1 MPRSS
6 AWAPTAR
13 RSSSAEYHWPPG
25 AALLAS
31 AALVGALAYVVA
43 RVILRLEGHYLAM
56 ATLGLGVIA
65 SIALSNEVG
74 LTGGPDGM
82 SVPDFSVSACASSAR
97 RPGTGFS
104 PRRSSPRSSWPAI
117 SSTVPPAARC
127 ARCTGSQTAARAVGV
142 EASAFKIRV
151 FVLSATVA
159 AVMGSLYAH
168 YVGFVT
174 PGLAAFPKSVELV
187 TMVVVGGM
195 ASIWGSVLGAAL
207 FSLAPELLA
216 RFEGYE
222 TIAFGAILVATMIFL
237 PRGIAPSLGARLWR
251 RDSSTMLRVENLTK
265 SFGGVAAVSQ
275 VSFDVDEGAV
285 HAVIGPNGAG
295 KTTLFNLITGVYAP
309 SSGSIRLRGEEVAGM
324 APESLARRGV
334 SRTFQNLQ
342 VSMNLSAIENV
353 MLGAHLRLNSSL
365 LAAMARWERPR
376 REGSRGAPGGGRP
389 ARLRRLRRLSRGGGP
404 RDALRRVEAARN
416 RPGARRRSAS
426 CCFSTSRPP
435 ASTTPRPTKSRR

>member
-1 MPRSS
+1 MTAGSAPRSTAS
-6 AWAPTAR
+6 FRASRWAVARAPTLLFVAALVVLPLILPNVYYFDVAIR
-13 RSSSAEYHWPPG
+13 IAINATLAIALNLLIGYTGQISLGHAAFFGLGAYGSAILVAEYHWPPG

-82 SVPDFSVSACASSAR
+82 SVPDFSILGLRVVGEKAWYWVFAATLVAAIVLA
-97 RPGTGFS
+97 GNLVDS
-104 PRRSSPRSSWPAI
+104 PAGRALRALH
-117 SSTVPPAARC
+117 
-127 ARCTGSQTAARAVGV
+127 GSQTAARAVGV

-174 PGLAAFPKSVELV
+174 PGLAGFPKSVELV

-222 TIAFGAILVATMIFL
+222 TIGFGVILVATMIFL

-251 RDSSTMLRVENLTK
+251 RDS
-265 SFGGVAAVSQ
+265 
-275 VSFDVDEGAV
+275 
-285 HAVIGPNGAG
+285 
-295 KTTLFNLITGVYAP
+295 
-309 SSGSIRLRGEEVAGM
+309 
-324 APESLARRGV
+324 
-334 SRTFQNLQ
+334 
-342 VSMNLSAIENV
+342 
-353 MLGAHLRLNSSL
+353 
-365 LAAMARWERPR
+365 
-376 REGSRGAPGGGRP
+376 
-389 ARLRRLRRLSRGGGP
+389 
-404 RDALRRVEAARN
+404 
-416 RPGARRRSAS
+416 
-426 CCFSTSRPP
+426 
-435 ASTTPRPTKSRR
+435 